1 MRTYGFIKSPLGDEA
16 ILEGVADL
24 EEYKRDPIT
33 PIIDQGAEG
42 SCVSQSIY
50 ELYAFYR
57 KMKNQK
63 LDISATFTYD
73 RREDKGVEGMTVREA
88 FDIMKAENK
97 IISFAR
103 IANIDSIKKAIVA
116 NGGALIAMMVRS
128 TDENFWKGDSVL
140 GGHAVA
146 AISYDKEGF
155 IFKNSWGCGYG
166 CEGKWRIPYSDCNS
180 IVEAWTIL
188 I

>member
-1 MRTYGFIKSPLGDEA
+1 MRTYGFIKSPPGDEA
-16 ILEGVADL
+16 ILEGVASL

-33 PIIDQGAEG
+33 PVIDQGAEG

-63 LDISATFTYD
+63 LDISATFAYD
-73 RREDKGVEGMTVREA
+73 RRKDKSVEGMTVREA
-88 FDIMKAENK
+88 FDIMKAEGK
-97 IISFAR
+97 IDSFAR
-103 IANIDSIKKAIVA
+103 INNLESLKHAVIS
-116 NGGALIAMMVRS
+116 NGGALIAMMAKS
-128 TDENFWKGDSVL
+128 TGDDFWKGDSVL

-146 AISYDKEGF
+146 VIGYDKEGL
-155 IFKNSWGCGYG
+155 IFKNSWGYGYG
-166 CEGKWRIPYSDCNS
+166 CEGKWRLPYSDFQS
-180 IVEAWTIL
+180 VIEAWTIL

>member
-16 ILEGVADL
+16 ILEGVAGL

-57 KMKNQK
+57 KMKNLK
-63 LDISATFTYD
+63 ADISATFTYD
-73 RREDKGVEGMTVREA
+73 RRKDKGIEGMTVREA
-88 FDIMKAENK
+88 FDIMKTEGK
-97 IISFAR
+97 INSFAR
-103 IANIDSIKKAIVA
+103 INNLESLKHAVIS
-116 NGGALIAMMVRS
+116 NGGALIAMMARS
-128 TDENFWKGDSVL
+128 IGDDFWKGDSVL

-146 AISYDKEGF
+146 VTGYDREGL
-155 IFKNSWGCGYG
+155 IFKNSWGYEYG
-166 CEGKWRIPYSDCNS
+166 NSGMWKLPYSDFQS
-180 IVEAWTIL
+180 VIEAWTIL